1 MKIINL
7 DKGLRKVITSTFSRV
22 SCCLAFKSI
31 LCFLFFTFVSASKAE
46 SFSTLSDHAVLNNY
60 VIVDAGNV
68 KKLDS
73 SVGVNSGS
81 ERLQL
86 NGRCF
91 DTSGPLGFWGYDDRA
106 GLLLRSQ
113 TKSMKVAFFASDI
126 NTIKVDVVVVQP
138 VSCSFQSSG
147 ARSAEEVIEDIR
159 RQNENRNR
167 RIEQLE
173 RQFGER

>member
-1 MKIINL
+1 
-7 DKGLRKVITSTFSRV
+7 
-22 SCCLAFKSI
+22 
-31 LCFLFFTFVSASKAE
+31 
-46 SFSTLSDHAVLNNY
+46 
-60 VIVDAGNV
+60 
-68 KKLDS
+68 
-73 SVGVNSGS
+73 
-81 ERLQL
+81 
-86 NGRCF
+86 
-91 DTSGPLGFWGYDDRA
+91 
-106 GLLLRSQ
+106 
-113 TKSMKVAFFASDI
+113 MKVAFFASDI